1 MTTYEINKLHSKRI
15 MKRAKQTK
23 DRNKSDKTIHEVFW
37 VSPHVAG
44 KKRRGHTKGCGR
56 GGQLKTARLK
66 YKSQQRQNTA
76 EKTTRWK

>member
-44 KKRRGHTKGCGR
+44 KKRRGHTKGRGR
-56 GGQLKTARLK
+56 GAIKNSAAQIQIATK
-66 YKSQQRQNTA
+66 A
-76 EKTTRWK
+76 EHG

>member
-44 KKRRGHTKGCGR
+44 KNAAVTQKGVG

-76 EKTTRWK
+76 EKTARWK